1 MSSRASAIVMSI
13 TGWLG
18 SATPRC
24 VASRRLPSRSSR
36 GLTPL
41 RDAAA
46 RTRSTAAARTPASL
60 SSSLC
65 RITMSAAV
73 SASWWGR
80 AAAAA
85 AKICSADSRIVGSL
99 AAASM
104 VALRRRSSAR
114 PSSFISSSRWGDSF
128 DVCVVAASRSTPR
141 DARAGAA
148 SRRAERTPSAR
159 CSASV
164 VASADTSDAPRMALA
179 PACCCACSN
188 TVGNAHSAAAATE
201 SSSST
206 VSIGASTCAA
216 DTTVT
221 TYLAATLP
229 PEALTASDTAAL
241 RSFAAAKYF
250 FSGIPTEAIA
260 R

>member
-24 VASRRLPSRSSR
+24 VASRRFPSRSSR

-46 RTRSTAAARTPASL
+46 RTRFTAAARTPASL

-73 SASWWGR
+73 SASRWGS

-114 PSSFISSSRWGDSF
+114 PSSFISSSPGDSF

-159 CSASV
+159 CSASGV
-164 VASADTSDAPRMALA
+164 TSADTSDDPRMEFA
-179 PACCCACSN
+179 PPCCCACSN
-188 TVGNAHSAAAATE
+188 TVGNAHSAAAATA

-216 DTTVT
+216 DSTVT

-229 PEALTASDTAAL
+229 PEASTASDTAAL
-241 RSFAAAKYF
+241 RSFAAAR
-250 FSGIPTEAIA
+250 FSGVPTETIA